1 MKFYLRHLLLLCVAA
16 GVAAGSTDS
25 DKGLLIRDGDY
36 AIRAG
41 DELDIKFFYNPELNE
56 RLVVRPDG
64 RIALQLIPEVGAAGL
79 TSEALG
85 KRLEELYG
93 AQLAEPR
100 VSVLVRSFSA
110 QRVFVDGE
118 VRQPSMVQLTGSL
131 TLAQAIAQAGGLKET
146 ANVKQILILRH
157 AGKPSRVALT
167 YDLAALRKSRVPA
180 EDPSLQPEDIVY
192 VSPSRIT
199 NVNLWVDHY
208 LRRNIPI
215 STGMF
220 WNLF

>member
-1 MKFYLRHLLLLCVAA
+1 MKCYLMTFLLLA
-16 GVAAGSTDS
+16 VAAGSLPAADS
-25 DKGLLIRDGDY
+25 DQTLLNRTGDY
-36 AIRAG
+36 SIRPG

-56 RLVVRPDG
+56 RMTVRPDG
-64 RIALQLIPEVGAAGL
+64 RIALQLIPEVAVAGL
-79 TSEALG
+79 TSATLAR
-85 KRLEELYG
+85 KLEEMYG
-93 AQLAEPR
+93 EQLAEPR
-100 VSVLVRSFSA
+100 VSVLVRSFTA

-146 ANVKQILILRH
+146 ANIKQILVLRH

-167 YDLAALRKSRVPA
+167 YDLAALRKSRAPA
-180 EDPSLQPEDIVY
+180 EDPTLQPEDIVF
-192 VSPSRIT
+192 VSASRIT